1 MHKAL
6 TWLEQS
12 ELQEKAHLE
21 HQHCLR
27 MKQEGWQRQE
37 QRLGTEEVKSR
48 EQMPQ
53 SPGDTGQVLWH
64 CKKSEGTSDQQNC

>member
-6 TWLEQS
+6 IWLEQS
-12 ELQEKAHLE
+12 ELQEKVCLE
-21 HQHCLR
+21 HQHSLR

-37 QRLGTEEVKSR
+37 QKLGTEEAKSQ
-48 EQMPQ
+48 EQILQ

-64 CKKSEGTSDQQNC
+64 CRKSEGTSDQQSC

>member
-1 MHKAL
+1 MHKVL
-6 TWLEQS
+6 TWLERS
-12 ELQEKAHLE
+12 ELQEKVCLK

-37 QRLGTEEVKSR
+37 QKLGAEEVKSQ
-48 EQMPQ
+48 EQTPQ

-64 CKKSEGTSDQQNC
+64 CEKSEGTSDQQNC